1 MGLLVVVSAPCSA
14 DYMDNVVNRMCNAFQ
29 QVPKRSV
36 TEALKAHKYH
46 YKPAFFQLRKA
57 VADKSA

>member
-1 MGLLVVVSAPCSA
+1 
-14 DYMDNVVNRMCNAFQ
+14 MDNVVNRMCNAFQ

-46 YKPAFFQLRKA
+46 YKPTFFQLRKA